1 MTRFETQDDPRRE
14 LANDFS
20 ARVRMNAGSAGLGA
34 ACLLFFGFLYL
45 AKPGTSLGDALS
57 AQNWFAAGHAALFY
71 TMRVGGVALGLVALA
86 SLTGAWPVLAAD
98 ALASIPVGAM
108 LIASGVLMLMGSG
121 DALQSG
127 LLLIFGVM
135 YIRAGLS
142 NGRLALAASRLRQAG
157 RPPQPHVQPPPAPRL
172 HRPTSDANLAGEV
185 LRRRP
190 GSADDSA
197 ARYVAADAAED
208 GAQAAPPGEPPAP
221 EFPRAPDAAKREAT
235 RADDKNV
242 PPPEGFLASFAP
254 RRDDD

>member
-45 AKPGTSLGDALS
+45 AKPGMSFGDALS

-71 TMRVGGVALGLVALA
+71 TMRVGGVVLGLVALA
-86 SLTGAWPVLAAD
+86 SLTGGWPVLAAD

-157 RPPQPHVQPPPAPRL
+157 RPPQPHAQPPPVPQL

-185 LRRRP
+185 LRRRS
-190 GSADDSA
+190 GSPHDSA
-197 ARYVAADAAED
+197 ARYAAADAAE
-208 GAQAAPPGEPPAP
+208 GGSQAAPPGQPPASESRTP
-221 EFPRAPDAAKREAT
+221 AAAKRDAAAT
-235 RADDKNV
+235 TDESG

-254 RRDDD
+254 RREDE

>member
-34 ACLLFFGFLYL
+34 AGLLFFGFLYL

-57 AQNWFAAGHAALFY
+57 AQNWFAAGHTALFY
-71 TMRVGGVALGLVALA
+71 TMRVGGVVLGLVALA

-135 YIRAGLS
+135 YIRAGVS
-142 NGRLALAASRLRQAG
+142 NGRFALTAGRLRQAG
-157 RPPQPHVQPPPAPRL
+157 WPPQPHAQPPPAPQL
-172 HRPTSDANLAGEV
+172 HRPTSEANLAGEV
-185 LRRRP
+185 LRRRS
-190 GSADDSA
+190 GSPYDSA
-197 ARYVAADAAED
+197 ARYAAADTAE
-208 GAQAAPPGEPPAP
+208 GGSQAAPAGPPPAWESRTP
-221 EFPRAPDAAKREAT
+221 TVVKRDAAAT
-235 RADDKNV
+235 TDESGA
-242 PPPEGFLASFAP
+242 PPEGFLASFA
-254 RRDDD
+254 RRREDE